1 MIRFSANLGFLWTE
15 LSLPDAIRAAAS
27 AGFSAVE
34 CHWPYATPA
43 ADVNAALQETGLT
56 MLGLNTQR
64 GNVANGDNGVA
75 AITGRE
81 SEARL
86 FIEEAI
92 AYAAKINCPNVHVMA
107 GFTDR
112 KAQAQRT
119 FCDNLTYA
127 CELAKPQDITILIE
141 PLNHYDAPSYHLSTL
156 DGAMETL
163 NSVNNDQLKI
173 MFDCY
178 HLQIMHGDLLRR
190 LEQHLPHIGHIQIAS
205 VPDRSEPHNGEVH
218 YRNLLTAVDAMGW
231 CGYIG
236 AEYKPRGTTEEGL
249 DWLKAYPA

>member
-15 LSLPDAIRAAAS
+15 HRLPDAIRAAAT

-43 ADVNAALQETGLT
+43 AEVNAALQETGLT

-64 GNVANGDNGVA
+64 GDVSNGDNGLA

-81 SEARL
+81 NEARIV
-86 FIEEAI
+86 IEEAI
-92 AYAAKINCPNVHVMA
+92 NYAASINCPNVHVMA

-112 KAQAQRT
+112 GADAQQT
-119 FCDNLTYA
+119 FCDNLRYA
-127 CELAKPQDITILIE
+127 CSLAKPHGITILIE

-156 DGAMETL
+156 DGAMDTL
-163 NSVNNDQLKI
+163 NTINDSHLKI

-190 LEQHLPHIGHIQIAS
+190 LEQHLPHIGHIQIAA
-205 VPDRSEPHNGEVH
+205 VPDRSEPNNGEVH
-218 YRNLLTAVDAMGW
+218 YINLLTSLDTLGW
-231 CGYIG
+231 SGYIG
-236 AEYKPRGTTEEGL
+236 AEYKPRGTTEQGL
-249 DWLKAYPA
+249 NWLKAYPA